1 MNVQLSST
9 FYLCIDCDAGALLRD
24 DLRHASGDKGAE
36 KDGSF
41 ADVEGGGSIHP
52 QTIQEETRSGR
63 PLPFRHA
70 Q

>member
-24 DLRHASGDKGAE
+24 DLRHASGDQGAE

-52 QTIQEETRSGR
+52 
-63 PLPFRHA
+63 
-70 Q
+70 